1 MDTTQNVN
9 HVFTFMKQRKDR
21 QLKDMEQGKTKQI
34 SLNVITEM

>member
-9 HVFTFMKQRKDR
+9 HVFTFTKQRKDR

-34 SLNVITEM
+34 SLNGITEM